1 MKKVIT
7 AQDLQ
12 EARKAGLT
20 AISVSPGALITPQ
33 AQDDARKYGIALQRE
48 PAASVAT
55 QTGRMAETPTA
66 ASQAVRNLMA
76 AVVPTTPQPPVAPPF
91 PTPTAIP
98 PEFVAELISRQVAQH
113 LGSGADMAR
122 VNAVVQDVLRE
133 HGASAPVHPA
143 QPTTQSPVQSGNGA
157 VLVYGRDALSAS
169 GPGQSAGAVT
179 VTDSLTP
186 DAKGPG
192 IGYMQ
197 FTGSS
202 FEWTFT
208 TDEVLLVL
216 EGELRL
222 SGAGLD
228 LKAGPGDALRLSAG
242 LSCTLTATG
251 RVSCVYSAWPK

>member
-7 AQDLQ
+7 AQDIQ

-55 QTGRMAETPTA
+55 QTGRTAEAPA

-76 AVVPTTPQPPVAPPF
+76 AVVPTPPQPPVAPALPA
-91 PTPTAIP
+91 PTAIP
-98 PEFVAELISRQVAQH
+98 PGFVAELISRQVAQH
-113 LGSGADMAR
+113 LGSGADMTR

-133 HGASAPVHPA
+133 HGASTTAHPA
-143 QPTTQSPVQSGNGA
+143 QPTAQSPVQSGNGA
-157 VLVYGRDALSAS
+157 VLVRGRDALSAS

-179 VTDSLTP
+179 VTDSITP

-197 FTGSS
+197 FTDTS

-222 SGAGLD
+222 IGAGLD